1 MMSPTLIGQAPHG
14 HGVLNLPGSIVSP
27 YMQMIVPSMVGG
39 RELGRDINSSL
50 ASMVLKAL
58 ITGYDI
64 TGSSLQI
71 KTFLE
76 SDDGTINV
84 GVNLGISRAYG
95 DTDLTIQAAIVTAL
109 DAFCSGISL
118 PNPTID
124 WLVTTPTDLA
134 AAIAAAAPAVPA
146 DSALS
151 LSIQTSTG
159 AVGTQVS
166 ATHNA
171 WVAINASVSTTANIS
186 GNAAEDLV
194 VEVAP
199 TNSATAGDWVEKARM
214 GNSQALTL
222 AITLQS
228 VQVVKNQMFV
238 FVPAGYY
245 VKVRST
251 GISGTTSASIS
262 SVRQTLIS

>member
-1 MMSPTLIGQAPHG
+1 MNYTMLAVRASHG
-14 HGVLNLPGSIVSP
+14 HETFFLPGLIASP
-27 YMQMIVPSMVGG
+27 YMQMIDPSMVGG
-39 RELGRDINSSL
+39 QESGRDINSSL
-50 ASMVLKAL
+50 VCMTLKAL
-58 ITGYDI
+58 VAGYSI
-64 TGSSLQI
+64 SGTTLNLSI
-71 KTFLE
+71 FFE
-76 SDDGTINV
+76 SDDGTINA
-84 GVNLGISRAYG
+84 GANLAIARVYG
-95 DTDLTIQAAIVTAL
+95 DTDLTIQASITTAI
-109 DAFCSGISL
+109 DNFCSANSL

-134 AAIAAAAPAVPA
+134 AAIAAAASAAPA

-166 ATHNA
+166 ATRNA

-262 SVRQTLIS
+262 SARQTLI